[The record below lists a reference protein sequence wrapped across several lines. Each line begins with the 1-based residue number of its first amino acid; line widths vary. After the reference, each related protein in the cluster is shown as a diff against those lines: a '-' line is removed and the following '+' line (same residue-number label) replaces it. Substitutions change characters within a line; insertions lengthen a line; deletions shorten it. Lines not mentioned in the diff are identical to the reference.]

1 MSSLASKNIAL
12 LLCSGFEEE
21 PFVKLQQELVAAG
34 ATIKVVSRDSGLTN
48 GWAGDTWGLS
58 YPVDAALSETLAI
71 DYDVMVIPDGLRH
84 SDMLLNDPHGLRVVS
99 AFLREDVPSLVIGS
113 AVASLQGKDLLDG
126 RDVAGDAV
134 TLDKML
140 VTAPAGA
147 DTSEMI
153 TTLKAAVQAA
163 DEVEAAA

>member
-113 AVASLQGKDLLDG
+113 GVASLQG